1 MAIKKV
7 FADLVSFLEANENS
21 KVKTVMP
28 QILDIC
34 SANGGGGGVS
44 NFIKDADGNV
54 THVYCYYHKK
64 WEAVAECE
72 YGAKANSSTGL
83 NSMCK
88 EGTSAWTKQQREAK
102 NAYQDLLT
110 AVAKGEVAPGNI
122 AAKQADIEAN
132 RAKII
137 PRADGKGSDEK
148 PA

>member
-7 FADLVSFLEANENS
+7 FADLVNFLEANENS

-34 SANGGGGGVS
+34 SAKGGGGGVS

-72 YGAKANSSTGL
+72 YGAKANSPTGL

-102 NAYQDLLT
+102 NANQDLLT
-110 AVAKGEVAPGNI
+110 AVAKGEVAPGDI